1 MTDLEYYETMIE
13 LKDYSPRVIEHVW
26 DDRNKYFS
34 VLVHDDNGN
43 YPDVWLDARVY
54 YGDLDVDWDMWIF
67 HKDNGYEQTVSAFMD
82 LSCMFDGWLWGLCR
96 ECVEEYLVTNN
107 LVKWDPDCNYYIDE

>member
-1 MTDLEYYETMIE
+1 MTDLEYYESMIE

-43 YPDVWLDARVY
+43 YQDLWFDVRVY
-54 YGDLDVDWDMWIF
+54 
-67 HKDNGYEQTVSAFMD
+67 
-82 LSCMFDGWLWGLCR
+82 
-96 ECVEEYLVTNN
+96 
-107 LVKWDPDCNYYIDE
+107 